1 MPTPAEIDV
10 ILSTLNAAEVGSLE
24 SIAAKMREV
33 KAGLERIEQPELA
46 ARADEVLGALG
57 RGDVS
62 EFKRG
67 KAFLQSKVGHLR

>member
-1 MPTPAEIDV
+1 MPTPAEIDI

>member
-1 MPTPAEIDV
+1 MPTPAEIDI
-10 ILSTLNAAEVGSLE
+10 ILSTLNAAEVGSLD

-33 KAGLERIEQPELA
+33 KAGLERLEQPELA
-46 ARADEVLGALG
+46 ARADEALGALG
-57 RGDVS
+57 RGDVN